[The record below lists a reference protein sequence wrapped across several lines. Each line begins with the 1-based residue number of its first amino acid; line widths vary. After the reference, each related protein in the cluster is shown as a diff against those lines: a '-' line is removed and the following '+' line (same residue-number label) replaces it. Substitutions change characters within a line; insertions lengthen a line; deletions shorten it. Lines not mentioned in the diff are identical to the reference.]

1 MKRFQTLPLF
11 GFGVLLF
18 ALFLTAFQPQ
28 PHDKKVGYYVIKSP
42 FCSGC
47 VSGIQSTVGEIDGVE
62 AVKVDVEKHTII
74 VTFDAATITPEAL
87 ADAIV
92 DVSTFKVS
100 LKEVKDAPSD
110 ASGR

>member
-1 MKRFQTLPLF
+1 MKRSKTFHLI
-11 GFGVLLF
+11 GFGALAL
-18 ALFLTAFQPQ
+18 ALFLAAFQPQ
-28 PHDKKVGYYVIKSP
+28 PHDKKVGFYTIESP

-47 VSGIQSTVGEIDGVE
+47 VSGIQSTVGEIEGVE

-92 DVSTFKVS
+92 EASTFKVS
-100 LKEVKDAPSD
+100 LKEVKDAESD

>member
-1 MKRFQTLPLF
+1 MKRSRTFPLF
-11 GFGVLLF
+11 GFGVLVF
-18 ALFLTAFQPQ
+18 ALFVSAFQPQ
-28 PHDKKVGYYVIKSP
+28 PHDRKVGYYTIESP

-47 VSGIQSTVGEIDGVE
+47 VSGIRSTVGEIEGVE

-92 DVSTFKVS
+92 EASTFKVS
-100 LKEVKDAPSD
+100 LREVKDAEAD
-110 ASGR
+110 TSGR